1 MRGTTAAIAAGLLV
15 AGCGNLTEN
24 VAEEAA
30 ESAIE
35 SEGGGD
41 VDVELDAGGDAA
53 TVELEGEDG
62 AQRFTVGGTE
72 IPEGLTIPL
81 FEGYEVVGSST
92 ADSVDRTFLNV
103 NLQYPAASASDV
115 VLFYN
120 GYFEDD
126 PDITAFETSGD
137 DLQSWSWSAS
147 DGSTQVVVTHSTGDE
162 AVNVSVI
169 ETVAG

>member
-62 AQRFTVGGTE
+62 AQRFTVG
-72 IPEGLTIPL
+72 
-81 FEGYEVVGSST
+81 
-92 ADSVDRTFLNV
+92 
-103 NLQYPAASASDV
+103 
-115 VLFYN
+115 
-120 GYFEDD
+120 
-126 PDITAFETSGD
+126 
-137 DLQSWSWSAS
+137 
-147 DGSTQVVVTHSTGDE
+147 VVTHSTGDE